1 MQKNDMNLLERYN
14 DLHKERSN
22 QFSLGR
28 IYIIILAA
36 IFLIMGALSIQL
48 WLTESGLKS
57 DVATLSE
64 YNNNPQ
70 IKTKMAEIA
79 TLKEN
84 IKSLDQILVEAKS
97 INTVFS
103 SAVRFDSFTMNVLSS
118 SLLPGTGF
126 NVISYKSGIIS
137 VDFYGTR
144 ASDVSNYALRLKN
157 QYYFKS
163 VVNSGYNYDQGANKY
178 FATILCIMKGGN

>member
-14 DLHKERSN
+14 ELHKQRSN

-36 IFLIMGALSIQL
+36 VFLIMGALSLQL
-48 WLTESGLKS
+48 WLTESGLKG
-57 DVATLSE
+57 DVSTLSE

-70 IKTKMAEIA
+70 IKAKMAEIA

-84 IKSLDQILVEAKS
+84 IKSLDQILVETKS

-103 SAVRFDSFTMNVLSS
+103 SAVRFDSFTMNVLAS

-126 NVISYKSGIIS
+126 NVVSYKYGVIS
-137 VDFYGTR
+137 IEFYGGR

-163 VVNSGYNYDQGANKY
+163 VTNSGYSYDPTSNRY
-178 FATILCIMKGGN
+178 SATILCIMKGGN